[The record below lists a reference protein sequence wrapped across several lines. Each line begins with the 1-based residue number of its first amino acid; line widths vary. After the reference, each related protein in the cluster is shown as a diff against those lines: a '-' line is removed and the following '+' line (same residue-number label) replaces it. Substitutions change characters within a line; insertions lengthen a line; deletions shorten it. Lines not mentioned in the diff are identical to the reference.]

1 MKKKTAIIAG
11 VVLAAAVAA
20 GSALWYFLG
29 RDTDSASDNVVYVNT
44 VEMLTGL
51 GSGIGSV
58 NRFAGVVES
67 QQTWEVQQDS
77 EKTVK
82 DILVQVGQNVE
93 VGTPLFTYDTTKM
106 EQELSQAQLDL
117 EKTDNDITNTKN
129 QIEQL
134 QKEKKQ
140 ADKDNQLS
148 YTMEIQTLETEMK
161 RNEYEKK
168 SKSVEIGKLQDS
180 IQNATVTSEI
190 AGVVKSI
197 NNGNTANMY
206 TGESQ
211 AFMTIL
217 ALGDYRIKGSINEQ
231 NMGSVMQG
239 QRMIIHSRVDEEQTW
254 GGTVSNVDR
263 ENPTTGNNNGVVYA
277 GSSDSMTQTSNYP
290 FYVELDSSDGLMLG
304 QHVYLEADNG
314 QQEEKEGLWLPE
326 YFISDAD
333 SDPYVWM
340 DKDGKLVK
348 QKVKLGEHDENLMEY
363 QIVEGLTE
371 KDAITY
377 PEDGLEEGMKT
388 ELGEYG
394 QMGQSNPD
402 PAEMPDDD
410 GTMTDGEALTDDGL
424 MADDGAM
431 TDGGMLPDDG
441 TVTDG
446 GGVPAGDGTMTDG
459 GEMPAEGGAE
469 TAPADAGAAGTE
481 DAA

>member
-11 VVLAAAVAA
+11 AAAAAAVVV

-29 RDTDSASDNVVYVNT
+29 RDTNNNADNVVYVNT

-51 GSGIGSV
+51 GSGNGSV

-67 QQTWEVQQDS
+67 QQTWEVQQDT

-82 DILVQVGQNVE
+82 EILVEVGQNVE
-93 VGTPLFTYDTTKM
+93 VGTPLFTYDTAKM
-106 EQELSQAQLDL
+106 EQDLSQAQLDL
-117 EKTDNDITNTKN
+117 EKMDNDITNTKS

-161 RNEYEKK
+161 RSEYEKK
-168 SKSVEIGKLQDS
+168 SKSVEINKLQDS

-190 AGVVKSI
+190 SGVVKSI
-197 NNGNTANMY
+197 NNGNSTNMY
-206 TGESQ
+206 SGESQ
-211 AFMTIL
+211 AFMTVL
-217 ALGDYRIKGSINEQ
+217 ALGDYRIKGRINEQ
-231 NMGSVMQG
+231 NMGSIMQG
-239 QRMIIHSRVDEEQTW
+239 QRMIIRSRVDEEQTW
-254 GGTVSNVDR
+254 TGTVTNVDM
-263 ENPTTGNNNGVVYA
+263 ENPTSGNDGGVVYS
-277 GSSDSMTQTSNYP
+277 GTSDSMTQTSNYP

-304 QHVYLEADNG
+304 QHVYMEVDNG
-314 QQEEKEGLWLPE
+314 QQEKKEGLWLPE
-326 YFISDAD
+326 YFINDVD

-340 DKDGKLVK
+340 DKDGELVK
-348 QKVKLGEHDENLMEY
+348 QSVALGEHDENLMEY
-363 QIVEGLTE
+363 QIKEGLTE

-394 QMGQSNPD
+394 QMGQSNPE
-402 PAEMPDDD
+402 PAEMPED
-410 GTMTDGEALTDDGL
+410 GGEMLTDEGIMTDE
-424 MADDGAM
+424 GAA
-431 TDGGMLPDDG
+431 TDGGEVPPMEDG

-446 GGVPAGDGTMTDG
+446 S
-459 GEMPAEGGAE
+459 EMPAEDGTAADGSE
-469 TAPADAGAAGTE
+469 MAPADAGADSTGTE

>member
-11 VVLAAAVAA
+11 AILAAAVVV

-29 RDTDSASDNVVYVNT
+29 RNTDSASDNVVYVNT
-44 VEMLTGL
+44 VEMLTEL
-51 GSGIGSV
+51 GSGSGSV
-58 NRFAGVVES
+58 NRFAGVIES
-67 QQTWEVQQDS
+67 QQTWEVQQDN

-82 DILVQVGQNVE
+82 DILVQTGQNVE
-93 VGTPLFTYDTTKM
+93 VGTPLFTYDTAKM
-106 EQELSQAQLDL
+106 EQDLSQAQLDL
-117 EKTDNDITNTKN
+117 EKLDNDITNTKN

-190 AGVVKSI
+190 AGVVKAI
-197 NNGNTANMY
+197 NNGSSTNIYN
-206 TGESQ
+206 GESQ

-217 ALGDYRIKGSINEQ
+217 ALGDYRVKGSINEQ
-231 NMGSVMQG
+231 NMSSIMQG
-239 QRMIIHSRVDEEQTW
+239 QRMIIHSRVDEKQTW
-254 GGTVSNVDR
+254 GGTVSNIDR
-263 ENPTTGNNNGVVYA
+263 ENPTTGNNSGVVYSS

-304 QHVYLEADNG
+304 QHVYLEVDNG
-314 QQEEKEGLWLPE
+314 QQEKKEGLWLPE

-333 SDPYVWM
+333 SNPYVWM
-340 DKDGKLVK
+340 DKNGKLVK
-348 QKVKLGEHDENLMEY
+348 QTIKLGEYDENLMEY
-363 QIVEGLTE
+363 QIIEGLTE
-371 KDAITY
+371 KDAVTY
-377 PEDGLEEGMKT
+377 PEDGLEEGMETK
-388 ELGEYG
+388 LGEYG

-402 PAEMPDDD
+402 QGEMPEDS
-410 GTMTDGEALTDDGL
+410 GEMLTDDG
-424 MADDGAM
+424 A
-431 TDGGMLPDDG
+431 
-441 TVTDG
+441 VTDG
-446 GGVPAGDGTMTDG
+446 GEAPAEEGIVTDG
-459 GEMPAEGGAE
+459 GTEAA
-469 TAPADAGAAGTE
+469 APADVDTAGTLGTE

>member
-11 VVLAAAVAA
+11 AAAAAAVVV

-29 RDTDSASDNVVYVNT
+29 RDTNNNADNVVYVNT

-51 GSGIGSV
+51 GSGNGSV

-67 QQTWEVQQDS
+67 QQTWEVQQDT

-82 DILVQVGQNVE
+82 EILVEVGQNVE
-93 VGTPLFTYDTTKM
+93 VGTPLFTYDTAKM
-106 EQELSQAQLDL
+106 EQDLSQAQLDL
-117 EKTDNDITNTKN
+117 EKMDNDITNTKS

-161 RNEYEKK
+161 RSEYEKK
-168 SKSVEIGKLQDS
+168 SKSVEINKLQDS

-190 AGVVKSI
+190 SGVVKSI
-197 NNGNTANMY
+197 NNGNSMNMY
-206 TGESQ
+206 SGESQ
-211 AFMTIL
+211 AFMTVL
-217 ALGDYRIKGSINEQ
+217 ALGDYRIKGRINEQ
-231 NMGSVMQG
+231 NMGSIMQG
-239 QRMIIHSRVDEEQTW
+239 QRMIIRSRVDEEQTW
-254 GGTVSNVDR
+254 TGTVTNVDM
-263 ENPTTGNNNGVVYA
+263 ENPTSGNDGGVVYS
-277 GSSDSMTQTSNYP
+277 GTSDSMTQTSNYP

-304 QHVYLEADNG
+304 QHVYMEVDNG
-314 QQEEKEGLWLPE
+314 QQEKKEGLWLPE
-326 YFISDAD
+326 YFINDVD

-340 DKDGKLVK
+340 DKDGELVK
-348 QKVKLGEHDENLMEY
+348 QSVALGEHDENLMEY
-363 QIVEGLTE
+363 QIKEGLTE

-394 QMGQSNPD
+394 QMGQSNPE
-402 PAEMPDDD
+402 PAEMPED
-410 GTMTDGEALTDDGL
+410 GGEMLTDEGIMTDE
-424 MADDGAM
+424 GAA
-431 TDGGMLPDDG
+431 TDGGEVPPMEDG

-446 GGVPAGDGTMTDG
+446 S
-459 GEMPAEGGAE
+459 EMPAEDGTAADGSE
-469 TAPADAGAAGTE
+469 MAPADSGADSTGTE

>member
-11 VVLAAAVAA
+11 AAAAAAVVV

-29 RDTDSASDNVVYVNT
+29 RDTNNNADNVVYVNT

-51 GSGIGSV
+51 GSGNGSV

-67 QQTWEVQQDS
+67 QQTWEVQQDT

-82 DILVQVGQNVE
+82 EIFVEVGQNVE
-93 VGTPLFTYDTTKM
+93 VGTPLFTYDTAKM
-106 EQELSQAQLDL
+106 EQDLSQAQLDL
-117 EKTDNDITNTKN
+117 EKMDNDITNTKS

-161 RNEYEKK
+161 RSEYEKK
-168 SKSVEIGKLQDS
+168 SKSVEINKLQDS

-190 AGVVKSI
+190 SGVVKSI
-197 NNGNTANMY
+197 NNGNSTNMY
-206 TGESQ
+206 SGESQ
-211 AFMTIL
+211 AFMTVL
-217 ALGDYRIKGSINEQ
+217 ALGDYRIKGRINEQ
-231 NMGSVMQG
+231 NMGSIMQG
-239 QRMIIHSRVDEEQTW
+239 QRMIIRSRVDEEQTW
-254 GGTVSNVDR
+254 TGTVTNVDM
-263 ENPTTGNNNGVVYA
+263 ENPTSGNDGGVVYS
-277 GSSDSMTQTSNYP
+277 GTSDSMTQTSNYP

-304 QHVYLEADNG
+304 QHVYMEVDNG
-314 QQEEKEGLWLPE
+314 QQEKKEGLWLPE
-326 YFISDAD
+326 YFINDVD

-340 DKDGKLVK
+340 DKDGELVK
-348 QKVKLGEHDENLMEY
+348 QSVALGEHDENLMEY
-363 QIVEGLTE
+363 QIKEGLTE

-394 QMGQSNPD
+394 QMGQSNPE
-402 PAEMPDDD
+402 PAEMPED
-410 GTMTDGEALTDDGL
+410 GGEMLTDEGIMTDE
-424 MADDGAM
+424 GAA
-431 TDGGMLPDDG
+431 TDGGEVPPMEDG

-446 GGVPAGDGTMTDG
+446 S
-459 GEMPAEGGAE
+459 EMPAEDGTAADGSEMASADSGADS
-469 TAPADAGAAGTE
+469 TGTE

>member
-11 VVLAAAVAA
+11 AVLAAAVVA

-29 RDTDSASDNVVYVNT
+29 RNTDSASDNVVYVNT

-51 GSGIGSV
+51 GSGSGSI

-82 DILVQVGQNVE
+82 DILVQTGQNVE
-93 VGTPLFTYDTTKM
+93 IGTPLFTYDTAKM
-106 EQELSQAQLDL
+106 EQDLSQAQLDL
-117 EKTDNDITNTKN
+117 EKLDNDITNTKS

-140 ADKDNQLS
+140 ADKDSQLS

-161 RNEYEKK
+161 RSEYEKK

-190 AGVVKSI
+190 AGIVKSI
-197 NNGNTANMY
+197 NNGSGTNIY

-217 ALGDYRIKGSINEQ
+217 ALGDYRVKGSINEQ
-231 NMGSVMQG
+231 NMSSIMQG

-254 GGTVSNVDR
+254 NGTISNIDR
-263 ENPTTGNNNGVVYA
+263 ENPTTGNNNGMVYS
-277 GSSDSMTQTSNYP
+277 GSSSDSMTQTSNYP

-304 QHVYLEADNG
+304 QHVYMEVDNG
-314 QQEEKEGLWLPE
+314 QQEKKEGLWLPE

-340 DKDGKLVK
+340 DKNGKLAK
-348 QKVKLGEHDENLMEY
+348 QTIKLGEYDENLMEY
-363 QIVEGLTE
+363 QILEGLTE
-371 KDAITY
+371 KDAITF
-377 PEDGLEEGMKT
+377 PEEGLEEGMKT
-388 ELGEYG
+388 QIGEYG
-394 QMGQSNPD
+394 QIGQSNPSQE
-402 PAEMPDDD
+402 EMPEDGGEILTDD
-410 GTMTDGEALTDDGL
+410 GTMTDGEV
-424 MADDGAM
+424 
-431 TDGGMLPDDG
+431 LPDDG
-441 TVTDG
+441 IMMD
-446 GGVPAGDGTMTDG
+446 DGTV
-459 GEMPAEGGAE
+459 
-469 TAPADAGAAGTE
+469 GTE

>member
-11 VVLAAAVAA
+11 AAAAAAVVV

-29 RDTDSASDNVVYVNT
+29 RDTNNNADNVVYVNT

-51 GSGIGSV
+51 GSGNGSV

-67 QQTWEVQQDS
+67 QQTWEVQQDT

-82 DILVQVGQNVE
+82 EILVEVGQNVE
-93 VGTPLFTYDTTKM
+93 VGTPLFTYDTAKM
-106 EQELSQAQLDL
+106 EQDLSQAQLDL
-117 EKTDNDITNTKN
+117 EKMDNDITNTKS

-161 RNEYEKK
+161 RSEYEKK
-168 SKSVEIGKLQDS
+168 SKSVEINKLQDS

-190 AGVVKSI
+190 SGVVKSI
-197 NNGNTANMY
+197 NNGNSTNMY
-206 TGESQ
+206 SGESQ
-211 AFMTIL
+211 AFMTVL
-217 ALGDYRIKGSINEQ
+217 ALGDYRIKGRINEQ
-231 NMGSVMQG
+231 NMGSIMQG
-239 QRMIIHSRVDEEQTW
+239 QRMIIRSRVDEEQTW
-254 GGTVSNVDR
+254 AGTVTNVDM
-263 ENPTTGNNNGVVYA
+263 ENPTSGNDGGVVYS
-277 GSSDSMTQTSNYP
+277 GTSDSMTQTSNYP

-304 QHVYLEADNG
+304 QHVYMEVDNG
-314 QQEEKEGLWLPE
+314 QQEKKEGLWLPE
-326 YFISDAD
+326 YFINDVD

-340 DKDGKLVK
+340 DKDGELVK
-348 QKVKLGEHDENLMEY
+348 QSVALGEHDENLMEY
-363 QIVEGLTE
+363 QIKEGLAE

-394 QMGQSNPD
+394 QMGQSNPE
-402 PAEMPDDD
+402 PAEMPED
-410 GTMTDGEALTDDGL
+410 GGEMLTDEGIMTDE
-424 MADDGAM
+424 GAA
-431 TDGGMLPDDG
+431 TDGGEVPPMEDG

-446 GGVPAGDGTMTDG
+446 S
-459 GEMPAEGGAE
+459 EMPAEDGTAADGSE
-469 TAPADAGAAGTE
+469 MAPADSGADSTGTE

>member
-11 VVLAAAVAA
+11 AAAAAAVVV

-29 RDTDSASDNVVYVNT
+29 RDTNNNADNVVYVNT

-51 GSGIGSV
+51 GSGNGSV

-67 QQTWEVQQDS
+67 QQTWEVQQDT

-82 DILVQVGQNVE
+82 EILVEVGQNVE
-93 VGTPLFTYDTTKM
+93 VGTPLFTYDTAKM
-106 EQELSQAQLDL
+106 EQDLSQAQLDL
-117 EKTDNDITNTKN
+117 EKMDNDITNTKS

-161 RNEYEKK
+161 RSEYEKK
-168 SKSVEIGKLQDS
+168 SKSVEINKLQDS

-190 AGVVKSI
+190 SGVVKSI
-197 NNGNTANMY
+197 NNGNSTNMY
-206 TGESQ
+206 SGESQ
-211 AFMTIL
+211 AFMTVL
-217 ALGDYRIKGSINEQ
+217 ALGDYRIKGRINEQ
-231 NMGSVMQG
+231 NMGSIMQG
-239 QRMIIHSRVDEEQTW
+239 QRMIIRSRVDEEQTW
-254 GGTVSNVDR
+254 TGTVTNVDM
-263 ENPTTGNNNGVVYA
+263 ENPTSGNDGGVVYS
-277 GSSDSMTQTSNYP
+277 GTSDSMTQTSNYP

-304 QHVYLEADNG
+304 QHVYMEVDNG
-314 QQEEKEGLWLPE
+314 QQEKKEGLWLPE
-326 YFISDAD
+326 YFINDVD

-340 DKDGKLVK
+340 DKDGELVK
-348 QKVKLGEHDENLMEY
+348 QSVALGEHDENLMEY
-363 QIVEGLTE
+363 QIKEGLTE

-394 QMGQSNPD
+394 QMGQSNPE
-402 PAEMPDDD
+402 PAEMPED
-410 GTMTDGEALTDDGL
+410 GGEMLTDEGIMTDE
-424 MADDGAM
+424 GAA
-431 TDGGMLPDDG
+431 TDGGEVPPMEDG

-446 GGVPAGDGTMTDG
+446 S
-459 GEMPAEGGAE
+459 EMPAEDGTAADGSE
-469 TAPADAGAAGTE
+469 MAPADSGADSTGTE

>member
-11 VVLAAAVAA
+11 AAAAAAVVM

-29 RDTDSASDNVVYVNT
+29 RDTNNNADNVVYVNT

-51 GSGIGSV
+51 GSGNGSV

-67 QQTWEVQQDS
+67 QQTWEVQQDT

-82 DILVQVGQNVE
+82 EILVEVGQNVE
-93 VGTPLFTYDTTKM
+93 VGTPLFTYDTAKM
-106 EQELSQAQLDL
+106 EQDLSQAQLDL
-117 EKTDNDITNTKN
+117 EKMDNDITNTKS

-161 RNEYEKK
+161 RSEYEKK
-168 SKSVEIGKLQDS
+168 SKSVEINKLQDS

-190 AGVVKSI
+190 SGVVKSI
-197 NNGNTANMY
+197 NNGNSTNMY
-206 TGESQ
+206 SGESQ
-211 AFMTIL
+211 AFMTVL
-217 ALGDYRIKGSINEQ
+217 ALGDYRIKGRINEQ
-231 NMGSVMQG
+231 NMGSIMQG
-239 QRMIIHSRVDEEQTW
+239 QRMIIRSRVDEEQTW
-254 GGTVSNVDR
+254 AGTVTNVDM
-263 ENPTTGNNNGVVYA
+263 ENPTSGNDGGVVYS
-277 GSSDSMTQTSNYP
+277 GTSDSMTQTSNYP

-304 QHVYLEADNG
+304 QHVYMEVDNG
-314 QQEEKEGLWLPE
+314 QQEKKEGLWLPE
-326 YFISDAD
+326 YFINDVD

-340 DKDGKLVK
+340 DKDGELVK
-348 QKVKLGEHDENLMEY
+348 QSVALGEHDENLMEY
-363 QIVEGLTE
+363 QIKEGLTE

-394 QMGQSNPD
+394 QMGQSNPE
-402 PAEMPDDD
+402 PAEMPED
-410 GTMTDGEALTDDGL
+410 GGEMLTDEGIMTDE
-424 MADDGAM
+424 GAA
-431 TDGGMLPDDG
+431 TDGGEVPPMEDG

-446 GGVPAGDGTMTDG
+446 S
-459 GEMPAEGGAE
+459 EMPAEDGTAADGSE
-469 TAPADAGAAGTE
+469 MAPADSGADSTGTE

>member
-11 VVLAAAVAA
+11 AAAAAAVVV

-29 RDTDSASDNVVYVNT
+29 RDTNNNADNVVYVNT

-51 GSGIGSV
+51 GSGNGSV

-67 QQTWEVQQDS
+67 QQTWEVQQDT

-82 DILVQVGQNVE
+82 EILVEVGQNVE
-93 VGTPLFTYDTTKM
+93 VGTPLFTYDTAKM
-106 EQELSQAQLDL
+106 EQDLSQAQLDL
-117 EKTDNDITNTKN
+117 EKMDNDITNTKS

-140 ADKDNQLS
+140 ADKNNQLS

-161 RNEYEKK
+161 RSEYEKK
-168 SKSVEIGKLQDS
+168 SKSVEINKLQDS

-190 AGVVKSI
+190 SGVVKSI
-197 NNGNTANMY
+197 NNGNSTNMY
-206 TGESQ
+206 SGESQ
-211 AFMTIL
+211 AFMTVL
-217 ALGDYRIKGSINEQ
+217 ALGDYRIKGRINEQ
-231 NMGSVMQG
+231 NMGSIMQG
-239 QRMIIHSRVDEEQTW
+239 QRMIIRSRVDEEQTW
-254 GGTVSNVDR
+254 TGTVTNVDM
-263 ENPTTGNNNGVVYA
+263 ENPTSGNDGGVVYS
-277 GSSDSMTQTSNYP
+277 GTSDSMTQTSNYP

-304 QHVYLEADNG
+304 QHVYMEVDNG
-314 QQEEKEGLWLPE
+314 QQEKKEGLWLPE
-326 YFISDAD
+326 YFINDVD

-340 DKDGKLVK
+340 DKDGELVK
-348 QKVKLGEHDENLMEY
+348 QSVALGEHDENLMEY
-363 QIVEGLTE
+363 QIKEGLTE

-394 QMGQSNPD
+394 QMGQSNPE
-402 PAEMPDDD
+402 PAEMPED
-410 GTMTDGEALTDDGL
+410 GGEMLTDEGIMTDE
-424 MADDGAM
+424 GAA
-431 TDGGMLPDDG
+431 TDGGEVPPMEDG

-446 GGVPAGDGTMTDG
+446 S
-459 GEMPAEGGAE
+459 EMPAEDGTAADGSE
-469 TAPADAGAAGTE
+469 MAPADSGADSTGTE

>member
-11 VVLAAAVAA
+11 AAAAAAVVV

-29 RDTDSASDNVVYVNT
+29 RDTNNNADNVVYVNT

-51 GSGIGSV
+51 GSGNGSV

-67 QQTWEVQQDS
+67 QQTWEVQQDT

-82 DILVQVGQNVE
+82 EILVEVGQNVE
-93 VGTPLFTYDTTKM
+93 VGTPLFTYDTAKM
-106 EQELSQAQLDL
+106 EQDLSQAQLDL
-117 EKTDNDITNTKN
+117 EKMDNDITNTKS

-161 RNEYEKK
+161 RSEYEKK
-168 SKSVEIGKLQDS
+168 SKSVEINKLQDS

-190 AGVVKSI
+190 SGVVKSI
-197 NNGNTANMY
+197 NNGNSTNMY
-206 TGESQ
+206 SGESQ
-211 AFMTIL
+211 AFMTVL
-217 ALGDYRIKGSINEQ
+217 ALGDYRIKGRINEQ
-231 NMGSVMQG
+231 NMGSIMQG
-239 QRMIIHSRVDEEQTW
+239 QRMIIRSRVDEEQTW
-254 GGTVSNVDR
+254 AGTVTNVDM
-263 ENPTTGNNNGVVYA
+263 ENPTSGNDGGVVYS
-277 GSSDSMTQTSNYP
+277 GTSDSMTQTSNYP

-304 QHVYLEADNG
+304 QHVYMEVDNG
-314 QQEEKEGLWLPE
+314 QQEKKEGLWLPE
-326 YFISDAD
+326 YFINDVD

-340 DKDGKLVK
+340 DKDGELVK
-348 QKVKLGEHDENLMEY
+348 QSVALGEHDENLMEY
-363 QIVEGLTE
+363 QIKEGLTE

-394 QMGQSNPD
+394 QMGQSNPE
-402 PAEMPDDD
+402 PAEMPED
-410 GTMTDGEALTDDGL
+410 GGEMITDEGIMTDE
-424 MADDGAM
+424 GAA
-431 TDGGMLPDDG
+431 TDGGEVPPREDG

-446 GGVPAGDGTMTDG
+446 S
-459 GEMPAEGGAE
+459 EMPAEDGTAADGSE
-469 TAPADAGAAGTE
+469 MAPADSGADSTGTE

>member
-11 VVLAAAVAA
+11 AAAAAAVVV

-29 RDTDSASDNVVYVNT
+29 RDTNNNADNVVYVNT

-51 GSGIGSV
+51 GSGNGSV

-67 QQTWEVQQDS
+67 QQTWEVQQDT

-82 DILVQVGQNVE
+82 EILVEVGQNVE
-93 VGTPLFTYDTTKM
+93 VGTPLFTYDTAKM
-106 EQELSQAQLDL
+106 EQDLSQAQLDL
-117 EKTDNDITNTKN
+117 EKMDNDITNTKS

-161 RNEYEKK
+161 RSEYEKK
-168 SKSVEIGKLQDS
+168 SKSVEINKLQDS

-190 AGVVKSI
+190 SGVVKSI
-197 NNGNTANMY
+197 NNGNSTNMY
-206 TGESQ
+206 SGESQ
-211 AFMTIL
+211 AFMTVL
-217 ALGDYRIKGSINEQ
+217 ALGDYRIKGRINEQ
-231 NMGSVMQG
+231 NMGSIMQG
-239 QRMIIHSRVDEEQTW
+239 QRMIIRSRVDEEQTW
-254 GGTVSNVDR
+254 TGTVTNVDM
-263 ENPTTGNNNGVVYA
+263 ENPTSGNDGGVVYS
-277 GSSDSMTQTSNYP
+277 GTSDSMTQTSNYP

-304 QHVYLEADNG
+304 QHVYMEVDNG
-314 QQEEKEGLWLPE
+314 QQEKKEGLWLPE
-326 YFISDAD
+326 YFINDVD

-340 DKDGKLVK
+340 DKDGELVK
-348 QKVKLGEHDENLMEY
+348 QSVALGEHDENLMEY
-363 QIVEGLTE
+363 QIKEGLTE

-394 QMGQSNPD
+394 QMGQSNPE
-402 PAEMPDDD
+402 PAEMPED
-410 GTMTDGEALTDDGL
+410 GGEMLTDEGIMTDE
-424 MADDGAM
+424 GAA
-431 TDGGMLPDDG
+431 TDGGEVPPMEDG

-446 GGVPAGDGTMTDG
+446 S
-459 GEMPAEGGAE
+459 EMPAEDG
-469 TAPADAGAAGTE
+469 TAADGSEMDPADSGADSTGTE

>member
-11 VVLAAAVAA
+11 AVLAAAVVA

-29 RDTDSASDNVVYVNT
+29 RNTDSASDNVVYVNT

-51 GSGIGSV
+51 GSGSGSI

-82 DILVQVGQNVE
+82 DILVQTGQNVE
-93 VGTPLFTYDTTKM
+93 IGTPLFTYDTAKM
-106 EQELSQAQLDL
+106 EQDLSQAQLDL
-117 EKTDNDITNTKN
+117 EKLDNDITNTKS

-161 RNEYEKK
+161 RSEYEKK

-190 AGVVKSI
+190 AGIVKSI
-197 NNGNTANMY
+197 NNGSGTNIY

-217 ALGDYRIKGSINEQ
+217 ALGDYRVKGSINEQ
-231 NMGSVMQG
+231 NMSSIMQG

-254 GGTVSNVDR
+254 SGTISNIDR
-263 ENPTTGNNNGVVYA
+263 ENPTTGNNNGMVYS
-277 GSSDSMTQTSNYP
+277 GSSSDSMTQTSNYP

-304 QHVYLEADNG
+304 QHVYMEVDNG
-314 QQEEKEGLWLPE
+314 QQEKKEGLWLPE

-340 DKDGKLVK
+340 DKNGKLAK
-348 QKVKLGEHDENLMEY
+348 QMIKLGEYDENLMEY
-363 QIVEGLTE
+363 QILEGLTE
-371 KDAITY
+371 KDAITF
-377 PEDGLEEGMKT
+377 PEEGLEEGMKT
-388 ELGEYG
+388 QIGEYG
-394 QMGQSNPD
+394 QIGQSNPSQE
-402 PAEMPDDD
+402 EMPEDGGEILTDD
-410 GTMTDGEALTDDGL
+410 GTMTDGEV
-424 MADDGAM
+424 
-431 TDGGMLPDDG
+431 LPDDG
-441 TVTDG
+441 IMMD
-446 GGVPAGDGTMTDG
+446 DGTV
-459 GEMPAEGGAE
+459 
-469 TAPADAGAAGTE
+469 GTE

>member
-11 VVLAAAVAA
+11 AAAAAAVVV

-29 RDTDSASDNVVYVNT
+29 RDTNNNADNVVYVNT

-51 GSGIGSV
+51 GSGNGSV

-67 QQTWEVQQDS
+67 QQTWEVQQDT

-82 DILVQVGQNVE
+82 EIFVEVGQNVE
-93 VGTPLFTYDTTKM
+93 VGTPLFTYDTAKM
-106 EQELSQAQLDL
+106 EQDLSQAQLDL
-117 EKTDNDITNTKN
+117 EKMDNDITNTKS

-161 RNEYEKK
+161 RSEYEKK
-168 SKSVEIGKLQDS
+168 SKSVEINKLQDS

-190 AGVVKSI
+190 SGVVKSI
-197 NNGNTANMY
+197 NNGNSTNMY
-206 TGESQ
+206 SGESQ
-211 AFMTIL
+211 AFMTVL
-217 ALGDYRIKGSINEQ
+217 ALGDYRIKGRINEQ
-231 NMGSVMQG
+231 NMGSIMQG
-239 QRMIIHSRVDEEQTW
+239 QRMIIRSRVDEEQTW
-254 GGTVSNVDR
+254 TGTVTNVDM
-263 ENPTTGNNNGVVYA
+263 ENPTSGNDGGVVYS
-277 GSSDSMTQTSNYP
+277 GTSDSMTQTSNYP

-304 QHVYLEADNG
+304 QHVYMEVDNG
-314 QQEEKEGLWLPE
+314 QQEKKEGLWLPE
-326 YFISDAD
+326 YFINDVD

-340 DKDGKLVK
+340 DKDGELVK
-348 QKVKLGEHDENLMEY
+348 QSVALGEHDENLMEY
-363 QIVEGLTE
+363 QIKEGLTE

-394 QMGQSNPD
+394 QMGQSNPE
-402 PAEMPDDD
+402 PAEMPED
-410 GTMTDGEALTDDGL
+410 GGEMLTDEGIMTDE
-424 MADDGAM
+424 GAA
-431 TDGGMLPDDG
+431 TDGGEVPPMEDG

-446 GGVPAGDGTMTDG
+446 S
-459 GEMPAEGGAE
+459 EMPAEDGTAADGSE
-469 TAPADAGAAGTE
+469 MAPADSGADSTGTE

>member
-11 VVLAAAVAA
+11 AAAAAAVVV

-29 RDTDSASDNVVYVNT
+29 RDTNNNADNVVYVNT

-51 GSGIGSV
+51 GSGNGSV

-67 QQTWEVQQDS
+67 QQTWEVQQDT

-82 DILVQVGQNVE
+82 EILVEVGQNVE
-93 VGTPLFTYDTTKM
+93 VGTPLFTYDTAKM
-106 EQELSQAQLDL
+106 EQDLSQAQLDL
-117 EKTDNDITNTKN
+117 EKMDNDITNTKS

-161 RNEYEKK
+161 RSEYEKK
-168 SKSVEIGKLQDS
+168 SKSVEINKLQDS

-190 AGVVKSI
+190 SGVVKSI
-197 NNGNTANMY
+197 NNGNSTNMY
-206 TGESQ
+206 SGESQ
-211 AFMTIL
+211 AFMTVL
-217 ALGDYRIKGSINEQ
+217 ALGDYRIKGRINEQ
-231 NMGSVMQG
+231 NMGSIMQG
-239 QRMIIHSRVDEEQTW
+239 QRMIIRSRVDEEQTW
-254 GGTVSNVDR
+254 AGTVTNVDM
-263 ENPTTGNNNGVVYA
+263 ENPTSGNDGGVVYS
-277 GSSDSMTQTSNYP
+277 GTSDSMTQTSNYP

-304 QHVYLEADNG
+304 QHVYMEVDNG
-314 QQEEKEGLWLPE
+314 QQEKKEGLWLPE
-326 YFISDAD
+326 YFINDVD

-340 DKDGKLVK
+340 DKDGELVK
-348 QKVKLGEHDENLMEY
+348 QSVALGEHDENLMEY
-363 QIVEGLTE
+363 QIKEGLTE

-394 QMGQSNPD
+394 QMGQSNPE
-402 PAEMPDDD
+402 PAEMPED
-410 GTMTDGEALTDDGL
+410 GGEMITDEGIMTDE
-424 MADDGAM
+424 GAA
-431 TDGGMLPDDG
+431 TDGGEVPPMEDG

-446 GGVPAGDGTMTDG
+446 S
-459 GEMPAEGGAE
+459 EMPAEDGTAADGSE
-469 TAPADAGAAGTE
+469 MAPADSGADSTGTE

>member
-11 VVLAAAVAA
+11 AAAAAAVVV

-29 RDTDSASDNVVYVNT
+29 RDTNNNADNVVYVNT

-51 GSGIGSV
+51 GSGNGSV

-67 QQTWEVQQDS
+67 QQTWEVQQDT

-82 DILVQVGQNVE
+82 EILVEVGQNVE
-93 VGTPLFTYDTTKM
+93 VGTPLFTYDTAKM
-106 EQELSQAQLDL
+106 EQDLSQAQLDL
-117 EKTDNDITNTKN
+117 EKMDNDITNTKS

-161 RNEYEKK
+161 RSEYEKK
-168 SKSVEIGKLQDS
+168 SKSVEINKLQDS

-190 AGVVKSI
+190 SGVVKSI
-197 NNGNTANMY
+197 NNGNSTNMY
-206 TGESQ
+206 SGESQ
-211 AFMTIL
+211 AFMTVL
-217 ALGDYRIKGSINEQ
+217 ALGDYRIKGRINEQ
-231 NMGSVMQG
+231 NMGSIMQG
-239 QRMIIHSRVDEEQTW
+239 QRMIIRSRVDEEQTW
-254 GGTVSNVDR
+254 AGTVTNVDM
-263 ENPTTGNNNGVVYA
+263 ENPTSGNDGGVVYS
-277 GSSDSMTQTSNYP
+277 GTSDSMTQTSNYP

-304 QHVYLEADNG
+304 QHVYMEVDNG
-314 QQEEKEGLWLPE
+314 QQEKKEGLWLPE
-326 YFISDAD
+326 YFINDVD

-340 DKDGKLVK
+340 DKDGELVK
-348 QKVKLGEHDENLMEY
+348 QSVALGEHDENLMEY
-363 QIVEGLTE
+363 QIKEGLTE

-394 QMGQSNPD
+394 QMGQSNPE
-402 PAEMPDDD
+402 PAEMPED
-410 GTMTDGEALTDDGL
+410 GGEMLTDEGIMTDE
-424 MADDGAM
+424 GAA
-431 TDGGMLPDDG
+431 TDGGEVPPMEDG

-446 GGVPAGDGTMTDG
+446 S
-459 GEMPAEGGAE
+459 EMPAEDGTAADGSE
-469 TAPADAGAAGTE
+469 MAPADSGAGSTGTE

>member
-11 VVLAAAVAA
+11 AAAAAAVVV

-29 RDTDSASDNVVYVNT
+29 RDTNNNADNVVYVNT

-51 GSGIGSV
+51 GSGNGSV

-67 QQTWEVQQDS
+67 QQTWEVQQDT

-82 DILVQVGQNVE
+82 EILVEVGQNVE
-93 VGTPLFTYDTTKM
+93 VGTPLFTYDTAKM
-106 EQELSQAQLDL
+106 EQDLSQAQLDL
-117 EKTDNDITNTKN
+117 EKMDNDITNTKS

-161 RNEYEKK
+161 RSEYEKK
-168 SKSVEIGKLQDS
+168 SKSVEINKLQDS

-190 AGVVKSI
+190 SGVVKSI
-197 NNGNTANMY
+197 NNGNSTNMY
-206 TGESQ
+206 SGESQ
-211 AFMTIL
+211 AFMTVL
-217 ALGDYRIKGSINEQ
+217 ALGDYRIKGRINEQ
-231 NMGSVMQG
+231 NMGSIMQG
-239 QRMIIHSRVDEEQTW
+239 QRMIIRSRVDEEQTW
-254 GGTVSNVDR
+254 AGTVTNVDM
-263 ENPTTGNNNGVVYA
+263 ENPTSGNDGGVVYS
-277 GSSDSMTQTSNYP
+277 GTSDSMTQTSNYP

-304 QHVYLEADNG
+304 QHVYMEVDNG
-314 QQEEKEGLWLPE
+314 QQEKKEGLWLPE
-326 YFISDAD
+326 YFINDVD

-340 DKDGKLVK
+340 DKDGELVK
-348 QKVKLGEHDENLMEY
+348 QSVALGEHDENLMEY
-363 QIVEGLTE
+363 QIKEGLTE

-394 QMGQSNPD
+394 QMGQSNPE
-402 PAEMPDDD
+402 PAEMPED
-410 GTMTDGEALTDDGL
+410 GGEML
-424 MADDGAM
+424 MDEGAA
-431 TDGGMLPDDG
+431 TDGGEMLMDEGAVTDGSEVPMDGG

-446 GGVPAGDGTMTDG
+446 A
-459 GEMPAEGGAE
+459 EMPAEDSTAPDSGEA
-469 TAPADAGAAGTE
+469 APADSGADSTGTE

>member
-11 VVLAAAVAA
+11 AAAAAAVVV

-29 RDTDSASDNVVYVNT
+29 RDTNNNADNVVYVNT

-51 GSGIGSV
+51 GSGNGSV

-67 QQTWEVQQDS
+67 QQTWEVQQDT

-82 DILVQVGQNVE
+82 EILVEVGQNVE
-93 VGTPLFTYDTTKM
+93 VGTPLFTYDTAKM
-106 EQELSQAQLDL
+106 EQDLSQAQLDL
-117 EKTDNDITNTKN
+117 EKMDNDITNTKS

-161 RNEYEKK
+161 RSEYEKK
-168 SKSVEIGKLQDS
+168 SKSVEINKLQDS

-190 AGVVKSI
+190 SGVVKSI
-197 NNGNTANMY
+197 NNGNSTNMY
-206 TGESQ
+206 SGESQ
-211 AFMTIL
+211 AFMTVL
-217 ALGDYRIKGSINEQ
+217 ALGDYRIKGRINEQ
-231 NMGSVMQG
+231 NMGSIMQG
-239 QRMIIHSRVDEEQTW
+239 QRMIIRSRVDEEQTW
-254 GGTVSNVDR
+254 AGTVTNVDM
-263 ENPTTGNNNGVVYA
+263 ENPTSGNDGGVVYS
-277 GSSDSMTQTSNYP
+277 GTSDSMTQTSNYP

-304 QHVYLEADNG
+304 QHVYMEVDNG
-314 QQEEKEGLWLPE
+314 QQEKKEGLWLPE
-326 YFISDAD
+326 YFINDVD

-340 DKDGKLVK
+340 DKDGELVK
-348 QKVKLGEHDENLMEY
+348 QSVALGEHDENLMEY
-363 QIVEGLTE
+363 QIKEGLTE

-394 QMGQSNPD
+394 QMGQSNPE
-402 PAEMPDDD
+402 PAKMPEDGGEMLTDE
-410 GTMTDGEALTDDGL
+410 GIMTDE
-424 MADDGAM
+424 GAA
-431 TDGGMLPDDG
+431 TDGGEVPPMEDG

-446 GGVPAGDGTMTDG
+446 S
-459 GEMPAEGGAE
+459 EMPAEDGTAADGSE
-469 TAPADAGAAGTE
+469 MAPADSGADSTGTE

>member
-11 VVLAAAVAA
+11 AAAAAAVVV

-29 RDTDSASDNVVYVNT
+29 RDTNNNADNVVYVNT

-51 GSGIGSV
+51 GSGNGSV

-67 QQTWEVQQDS
+67 QQTWEVQQDT

-82 DILVQVGQNVE
+82 EILVEVGQNVE
-93 VGTPLFTYDTTKM
+93 VGTPLFTYDTAKM
-106 EQELSQAQLDL
+106 EQDLSQAQLDL
-117 EKTDNDITNTKN
+117 EKMDNDITNTKS

-161 RNEYEKK
+161 RSEYEKK
-168 SKSVEIGKLQDS
+168 SKSVEINKLQDS

-190 AGVVKSI
+190 SGVVKSI
-197 NNGNTANMY
+197 NNGNSTNMY
-206 TGESQ
+206 SGESQ
-211 AFMTIL
+211 AFMTVL
-217 ALGDYRIKGSINEQ
+217 ALGDYRIKGRINEQ
-231 NMGSVMQG
+231 NMGSIMQG
-239 QRMIIHSRVDEEQTW
+239 QRMIIRSRVDEEQTW
-254 GGTVSNVDR
+254 AGTVTNVDM
-263 ENPTTGNNNGVVYA
+263 ENPTSGNDGGVVYS
-277 GSSDSMTQTSNYP
+277 GTSDSMTQTSNYP

-304 QHVYLEADNG
+304 QHVYMEVDNG
-314 QQEEKEGLWLPE
+314 QQEKKEGLWLPE
-326 YFISDAD
+326 YFINDVD

-340 DKDGKLVK
+340 DKDGELVK
-348 QKVKLGEHDENLMEY
+348 QSVALGEHDENLMEY
-363 QIVEGLTE
+363 QIKEGLTE

-394 QMGQSNPD
+394 QMGQSNPE
-402 PAEMPDDD
+402 PADMPEDGGEMLTDE
-410 GTMTDGEALTDDGL
+410 GIMTDE
-424 MADDGAM
+424 GAA
-431 TDGGMLPDDG
+431 TDGGEVPPMEDG

-446 GGVPAGDGTMTDG
+446 S
-459 GEMPAEGGAE
+459 EMPAEDGTAADGSE
-469 TAPADAGAAGTE
+469 MAPADSGADSTGTE

>member
-11 VVLAAAVAA
+11 AAAAAAVVV

-29 RDTDSASDNVVYVNT
+29 RDTNNNADNVVYVNT

-51 GSGIGSV
+51 GSGNGSV

-67 QQTWEVQQDS
+67 QQTWEVQQDT

-82 DILVQVGQNVE
+82 EILVEVGQNVE
-93 VGTPLFTYDTTKM
+93 VGTPLFTYDTAKM
-106 EQELSQAQLDL
+106 EQDLSQAQLDL
-117 EKTDNDITNTKN
+117 EKMDNDITNTKS

-161 RNEYEKK
+161 RSEYEKK
-168 SKSVEIGKLQDS
+168 SKSVEINKLQDS

-190 AGVVKSI
+190 SGVVKSI
-197 NNGNTANMY
+197 NNGNSTNMY
-206 TGESQ
+206 SGESQ
-211 AFMTIL
+211 AFMTVL
-217 ALGDYRIKGSINEQ
+217 ALGDYRIKGRINEQ
-231 NMGSVMQG
+231 NMGSIMQG
-239 QRMIIHSRVDEEQTW
+239 QRMIIRSRVDEEQTW
-254 GGTVSNVDR
+254 TGTVTNVDM
-263 ENPTTGNNNGVVYA
+263 ENPTSGNDGGVVYS
-277 GSSDSMTQTSNYP
+277 GTSDSMTQTSNYP
-290 FYVELDSSDGLMLG
+290 CYVELDSSDGLMLG
-304 QHVYLEADNG
+304 QHVYMEVDNG
-314 QQEEKEGLWLPE
+314 QQEKKEGLWLPE
-326 YFISDAD
+326 YFINDVD

-340 DKDGKLVK
+340 DKDGELVK
-348 QKVKLGEHDENLMEY
+348 QSVALGEHDENLMEY
-363 QIVEGLTE
+363 QIKEGLTE

-394 QMGQSNPD
+394 QMGQSNPE
-402 PAEMPDDD
+402 PAEMPED
-410 GTMTDGEALTDDGL
+410 GGEMLTDEGIMTDE
-424 MADDGAM
+424 GAA
-431 TDGGMLPDDG
+431 TDGGEVPPMEDG

-446 GGVPAGDGTMTDG
+446 S
-459 GEMPAEGGAE
+459 EMPAEDGTAADGSE
-469 TAPADAGAAGTE
+469 MAPADSGADSTGTE

>member
-11 VVLAAAVAA
+11 AAAAAAVVV

-29 RDTDSASDNVVYVNT
+29 RDTNNNADNVVYVNT

-51 GSGIGSV
+51 GSGNGSV

-67 QQTWEVQQDS
+67 QQTWEVQQDT

-82 DILVQVGQNVE
+82 EILVEVGQNVE
-93 VGTPLFTYDTTKM
+93 VGTPLFTYDTAKM
-106 EQELSQAQLDL
+106 EQDLSQAQLDL
-117 EKTDNDITNTKN
+117 EKMDNDITNTKS

-161 RNEYEKK
+161 RSEYEKK
-168 SKSVEIGKLQDS
+168 SKSVEINKLQDS

-190 AGVVKSI
+190 SGVVKSI
-197 NNGNTANMY
+197 NNGNSTNMY
-206 TGESQ
+206 SGESQ
-211 AFMTIL
+211 AFMTVL
-217 ALGDYRIKGSINEQ
+217 ALGDYRIKGRINEQ
-231 NMGSVMQG
+231 NMGSIMQG
-239 QRMIIHSRVDEEQTW
+239 QRMIIRSRVDEEQTW
-254 GGTVSNVDR
+254 AGTVTNVDM
-263 ENPTTGNNNGVVYA
+263 ENPTSGNDGGVVYS
-277 GSSDSMTQTSNYP
+277 GTSDSMTQTSNYP

-304 QHVYLEADNG
+304 QHVYMEVDNG
-314 QQEEKEGLWLPE
+314 QQEKKEGLWLPE
-326 YFISDAD
+326 YFINDVD

-340 DKDGKLVK
+340 DKDGELVK
-348 QKVKLGEHDENLMEY
+348 QSVALGEHDENLMEY
-363 QIVEGLTE
+363 QIKEGLTE

-394 QMGQSNPD
+394 QMGQSNPE
-402 PAEMPDDD
+402 PAEMPED
-410 GTMTDGEALTDDGL
+410 GGEMLTDEGIMTDE
-424 MADDGAM
+424 GAA
-431 TDGGMLPDDG
+431 TDGGEVPPMEDG

-446 GGVPAGDGTMTDG
+446 S
-459 GEMPAEGGAE
+459 EMPAEDGTAADGSE
-469 TAPADAGAAGTE
+469 MAPADSGADSTGTE

>member
-11 VVLAAAVAA
+11 AAAAAAVVV

-29 RDTDSASDNVVYVNT
+29 RDTNNNADNVVYVNT

-51 GSGIGSV
+51 GSGNGSV

-67 QQTWEVQQDS
+67 QQTWEVQQDT

-82 DILVQVGQNVE
+82 EIFVEVGQNVE
-93 VGTPLFTYDTTKM
+93 VGTPLFTYDTAKM
-106 EQELSQAQLDL
+106 EQDLSQAQLDL
-117 EKTDNDITNTKN
+117 EKMDNDITNTKS

-161 RNEYEKK
+161 RSEYEKK
-168 SKSVEIGKLQDS
+168 SKSVEINKLQDS

-190 AGVVKSI
+190 SGVVKSI
-197 NNGNTANMY
+197 NNGNSMNMY
-206 TGESQ
+206 SGESQ
-211 AFMTIL
+211 AFMTVL
-217 ALGDYRIKGSINEQ
+217 ALGDYRIKGRINEQ
-231 NMGSVMQG
+231 NMGSIMQG
-239 QRMIIHSRVDEEQTW
+239 QRMIIRSRVDEEQTW
-254 GGTVSNVDR
+254 TGTVTNVDM
-263 ENPTTGNNNGVVYA
+263 ENPTSGNDGGVVYS
-277 GSSDSMTQTSNYP
+277 GTSDSMTQTSNYP

-304 QHVYLEADNG
+304 QHVYMEVDNG
-314 QQEEKEGLWLPE
+314 QQEKKEGLWLPE
-326 YFISDAD
+326 YFINDVD

-340 DKDGKLVK
+340 DKDGELVK
-348 QKVKLGEHDENLMEY
+348 QSVALGEHDENLMEY
-363 QIVEGLTE
+363 QIKEGLTE

-394 QMGQSNPD
+394 QMGQSNPE
-402 PAEMPDDD
+402 PAEMPED
-410 GTMTDGEALTDDGL
+410 GGEMLTDEGIMTDE
-424 MADDGAM
+424 GAA
-431 TDGGMLPDDG
+431 TDGGEVPPMEDG

-446 GGVPAGDGTMTDG
+446 S
-459 GEMPAEGGAE
+459 EMPAEDGTAADGSE
-469 TAPADAGAAGTE
+469 MAPADSGADSTGTE

>member
-11 VVLAAAVAA
+11 AAAAAAVVV

-29 RDTDSASDNVVYVNT
+29 RDTNNNADNVVYVNT

-51 GSGIGSV
+51 GSGNGSV

-67 QQTWEVQQDS
+67 QQTWEVQQDT

-82 DILVQVGQNVE
+82 EILVEVGQNVE
-93 VGTPLFTYDTTKM
+93 VGTPLFTYDTAKM
-106 EQELSQAQLDL
+106 EQDLSQAQLDL
-117 EKTDNDITNTKN
+117 EKMDNDITNTKS

-161 RNEYEKK
+161 RSEYEKK
-168 SKSVEIGKLQDS
+168 SKSVEINKLQDS

-190 AGVVKSI
+190 SGVVKSI
-197 NNGNTANMY
+197 NNGNSMNMY
-206 TGESQ
+206 SGESQ
-211 AFMTIL
+211 AFMTVL
-217 ALGDYRIKGSINEQ
+217 ALGDYRIKGRINEQ
-231 NMGSVMQG
+231 NMGSIMQG
-239 QRMIIHSRVDEEQTW
+239 QRMIIRSRVDEEQTW
-254 GGTVSNVDR
+254 AGTVTNVDM
-263 ENPTTGNNNGVVYA
+263 ENPTSGNDGGVVYS
-277 GSSDSMTQTSNYP
+277 GTSDSMTQTSNYP

-304 QHVYLEADNG
+304 QHVYMEVDNG
-314 QQEEKEGLWLPE
+314 QQEKKEGLWLPE
-326 YFISDAD
+326 YFINDVD

-340 DKDGKLVK
+340 DKDGELVK
-348 QKVKLGEHDENLMEY
+348 QSVALGEHDENLMEY
-363 QIVEGLTE
+363 QIKEGLTE

-394 QMGQSNPD
+394 QMGQSNPE
-402 PAEMPDDD
+402 PAEMPED
-410 GTMTDGEALTDDGL
+410 GGEMLTDEGIMTDE
-424 MADDGAM
+424 GAA
-431 TDGGMLPDDG
+431 TDGGEVPPMEDG

-446 GGVPAGDGTMTDG
+446 S
-459 GEMPAEGGAE
+459 EMPAEDGTAADGSE
-469 TAPADAGAAGTE
+469 MAPADSGADSTGTE